1 VYSQADTQTWSALCS
16 FYAHFAKYKNIPYRQ
31 KENKQVVYESL
42 LYTTKCGGVE
52 YSNSIETKYREEGGS
67 LKFKV
72 NSLRSLVETT
82 VKSMK

>member
-1 VYSQADTQTWSALCS
+1 M
-16 FYAHFAKYKNIPYRQ
+16 
-31 KENKQVVYESL
+31 VYESL

-52 YSNSIETKYREEGGS
+52 YSNNIEIKYREEGGS

-72 NSLRSLVETT
+72 NLLRSLVETT